1 MYCKNCR
8 AQLPDGTK
16 FCPNC
21 GQSLSEGGP
30 GMSYPR
36 MEKPSTYLVLSILV
50 TIFCCL
56 PFGIVGIVYASKV
69 DSCWYA
75 GHVEEACAYS
85 RKARNWSL
93 AGILLNVVLWI
104 VYVILIL
111 IGVSWA
117 TWWDDSIYYT
127 TACLL

>member
-1 MYCKNCR
+1 MYCKNCG
-8 AQLPDGTK
+8 AQLPDGTR
-16 FCPNC
+16 FCTNC
-21 GQSLSEGGP
+21 GHSQSEDGP
-30 GMSYPR
+30 GRAYPR
-36 MEKPSTYLVLSILV
+36 AEKPSTYLVLSILV

-75 GHVEEACAYS
+75 GRIDEACSYS
-85 RKARNWSL
+85 KKARNWSL
-93 AGILLNVVLWI
+93 AGILLSVLLWI

-111 IGVSWA
+111 VGVSWA

-127 TACLL
+127 TACLF

>member
-1 MYCKNCR
+1 MYCKNCG
-8 AQLPDGTK
+8 AQLPDGTR
-16 FCPNC
+16 FCTNC
-21 GQSLSEGGP
+21 GHSQSEDGP
-30 GMSYPR
+30 GRAYPR
-36 MEKPSTYLVLSILV
+36 AERPSTYLVLSILV

-75 GHVEEACAYS
+75 G
-85 RKARNWSL
+85 RI
-93 AGILLNVVLWI
+93 GILLSVLLWI

-111 IGVSWA
+111 VGVSWA

-127 TACLL
+127 TACLF